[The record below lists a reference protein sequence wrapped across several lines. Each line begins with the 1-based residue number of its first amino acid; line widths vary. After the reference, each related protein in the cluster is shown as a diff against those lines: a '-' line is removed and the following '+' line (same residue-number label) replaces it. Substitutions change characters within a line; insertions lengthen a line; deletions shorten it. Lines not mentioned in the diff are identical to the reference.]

1 MVQAICDEPEDENEV
16 GRSDTSDD
24 ELIQES
30 DHDTESEQELRVE
43 IEEEIEKESEITKEY
58 FLGKDKTTTWNK
70 NPLTSKYTKIS
81 KKNIVKIFPGLKSC
95 AKYITDEKSAFE
107 MFFTNDIIQ
116 NIVECTNMEIEKLR
130 VNYDRPRDAK
140 NTTTNEVLA
149 FIGIIILAGVK
160 KRNHTNFLEL
170 WTTDGTGSEIFRSCM
185 NCNRFLFLLSAIRFD
200 DKNTRKERQLTDKL
214 AAIRFTLDRF
224 VENCKNNYSLG

>member
-30 DHDTESEQELRVE
+30 DHDTESEQELSVE
-43 IEEEIEKESEITKEY
+43 IEEEIEKESEIPEEY

-81 KKNIVKIFPGLKSC
+81 KKNIVKIFPGLKRC
-95 AKYITDEKSAFE
+95 AKYITDEKSDFE
-107 MFFTNDIIQ
+107 MFFTNDSIQ
-116 NIVECTNMEIEKLR
+116 NIAECTNMEIEKLR

-140 NTTTNEVLA
+140 NTTTNEKSVG
-149 FIGIIILAGVK
+149 FY
-160 KRNHTNFLEL
+160 RNTN
-170 WTTDGTGSEIFRSCM
+170 SS
-185 NCNRFLFLLSAIRFD
+185 
-200 DKNTRKERQLTDKL
+200 
-214 AAIRFTLDRF
+214 
-224 VENCKNNYSLG
+224 